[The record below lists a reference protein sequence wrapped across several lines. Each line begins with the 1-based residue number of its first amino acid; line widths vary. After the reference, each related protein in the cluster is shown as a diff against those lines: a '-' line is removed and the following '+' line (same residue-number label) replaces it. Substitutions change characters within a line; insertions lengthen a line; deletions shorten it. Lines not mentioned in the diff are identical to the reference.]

1 METSKKVQNKEADK
15 VIVDNLK
22 TMSDD
27 ELLTLL
33 DKVNMD
39 AIIEKSAKNRSI
51 WNDKAKAEF
60 GKTEKSARRKLRTL
74 QLSLSKS
81 VLRFAKLK
89 DKQGT
94 KGASLNLQKFY
105 DSYLVS
111 FDVYSNVSI
120 ETNPEKHNIINTAYK
135 VMQVNIK

>member
-1 METSKKVQNKEADK
+1 MKTSEKVQSKEADK
-15 VIVDNLK
+15 VIIDNLQ
-22 TMSDD
+22 TLSDD

-51 WNDKAKAEF
+51 WNDKAKSEF